1 MLSCIPTDS
10 TVHGLAV
17 TWTERLCTKKPCE
30 NLLKNSVEFFLG
42 MNLGQGKNALTIH
55 KFA

>member
-1 MLSCIPTDS
+1 MLSCIPTES

-17 TWTERLCTKKPCE
+17 TWTEGLCIKKPCE

-42 MNLGQGKNALTIH
+42 MNLGQGKNVLTIH